1 MINKEIDVFP
11 INITI
16 WLANNYLHNL
26 LVFYII
32 LSWKCKWHK
41 NGGEQNLPSQ
51 NVSLVCRL
59 FQAEN
64 NQDPKDL
71 GRNFDFPSNCLKN
84 VDK

>member
-1 MINKEIDVFP
+1 MINKETDVLT

-16 WLANNYLHNL
+16 WLANTNLHNL

-32 LSWKCKWHK
+32 FSWECKWHK
-41 NGGEQNLPSQ
+41 NGGEQILPPH
-51 NVSLVCRL
+51 NVSLVYRL

-64 NQDPKDL
+64 NQDPKDS
-71 GRNFDFPSNCLKN
+71 GRNFDLPINCLKT